1 MGQKVHPLGLR
12 LGITQKHR
20 SVWFSKFDNYP
31 SLILEDK
38 NIRSYIFKKYSKAH
52 IIDVLIKR
60 YRTTQNIETKEPI
73 DLVEV
78 SINTALPS
86 KILNRKNTKESLTEL
101 KGILENICY
110 KQRLNNNFF
119 NSLID
124 KKFHTPKVEIIL
136 NVFKVEDIYSEASV
150 LADYLIQQLEE
161 RVPFRSALKKT
172 LNRTRFTKLK
182 GIKIQISGRLNGAE
196 IARTEWVRKG
206 RVPLQTLRADIDYSY
221 KTAKTIYGIL
231 GIKVWLFKGEKT

>member
-1 MGQKVHPLGLR
+1 MGQKIHPLGLR

-31 SLILEDK
+31 RLILEDK

-86 KILNRKNTKESLTEL
+86 KILNRKNTKESLAEL
-101 KGILENICY
+101 KSILENICY
-110 KQRLNNNFF
+110 SERLNKN
-119 NSLID
+119 L
-124 KKFHTPKVEIIL
+124 PKVEIIL

-161 RVPFRSALKKT
+161 RIPFRSALKKT

>member
-1 MGQKVHPLGLR
+1 MGQKIHPLGLR

-31 SLILEDK
+31 RLILEDK

-60 YRTTQNIETKEPI
+60 YRTTQNLETKEPI

-86 KILNRKNTKESLTEL
+86 KILNRKNTKESLAEL
-101 KGILENICY
+101 KSILENICY
-110 KQRLNNNFF
+110 SERLNKN
-119 NSLID
+119 L
-124 KKFHTPKVEIIL
+124 PKVEIIL

-161 RVPFRSALKKT
+161 RIPFRSALKKT

>member
-20 SVWFSKFDNYP
+20 SIWFSQFDNYP
-31 SLILEDK
+31 CLILEDK
-38 NIRSYIFKKYSKAH
+38 NIRSYILDKYLEAH
-52 IIDVLIKR
+52 IVNIFIKR
-60 YRTTQNIETKEPI
+60 YRTTQKIETKEPI
-73 DLVEV
+73 DLIEV
-78 SINTALPS
+78 SIHTALPS
-86 KILNRKNTKESLTEL
+86 KILGKKNS
-101 KGILENICY
+101 
-110 KQRLNNNFF
+110 KQ
-119 NSLID
+119 SLID
-124 KKFHTPKVEIIL
+124 LKNKLEKLCQKQRTNKNFPKVEIIL
-136 NVFKVEDIYSEASV
+136 NIFKVNDVYSEASV

-172 LNRTRFTKLK
+172 LNRTRFTKLQ
-182 GIKIQISGRLNGAE
+182 GIKIQIAGRLNGAE

-206 RVPLQTLRADIDYSY
+206 RVPLQTLRANIDYSY